1 MHSALVINDEASLE
15 ELNRL
20 LAEGEWW
27 VDKIAPGND
36 GSWLVVLTDRDPDL
50 LEDAMAHEED
60 EFYSN
65 EKQ

>member
-36 GSWLVVLTDRDPDL
+36 GSWLVVLTDRDPDIL
-50 LEDAMAHEED
+50 LEEPAIEED
-60 EFYSN
+60 AFYS
-65 EKQ
+65 EERR